1 MKKSSFDYLFFTLFI
16 LLIFYFGVL
25 PMLYIIRYDVKYK
38 INDPIKLLSDACE
51 ERELCPQNKVFR
63 NECAL
68 AADFEKCL
76 LIKTDG
82 STKFLACNNDGAS
95 TLIKEIKPN
104 VFFCFGTLQGVKL
117 ISTIIK

>member
-1 MKKSSFDYLFFTLFI
+1 MKKSSFDFIFWTLLSGLFFYFLMLP
-16 LLIFYFGVL
+16 LLY
-25 PMLYIIRYDVKYK
+25 MIRYDDKNK
-38 INDPIKLLSDACE
+38 TGDPIKLLSDACE
-51 ERELCPQNKVFR
+51 ERELCPQNKAFR

-82 STKFLACNNDGAS
+82 SAKFLACNNDGAS
-95 TLIKEIKPN
+95 TLINEIKPN
-104 VFFCFGTLQGVKL
+104 VFLCFGPLQGMKL